1 MKIETSPRMSILA
14 LLLSCISAC
23 SENTPGL
30 SESTTQMENPNT
42 MSSNAEADMSNPFFS
57 ISTLPLQ
64 YPPFDQITTVHYLPA
79 FEKGMAD
86 HLAEIEEIVNQSE
99 PPDFENTLIPLELS
113 GQLLDRVSTVFFS
126 LSAAH
131 TNDAINEI
139 EVEIAPRLSAHN
151 DQILL
156 NAGLFARIE
165 DLYQR
170 RDSLDLDAEAV
181 RLIEENYKD
190 FVRAGAQ
197 LDSEQKQKL
206 TAINLE
212 LAELSTRFS
221 QNVLEEVNALAI
233 VVDSAEE
240 LAGLTDAQIQ
250 AAADE
255 AAARELPGKYVIPLL
270 NTSGQ
275 PAMASLDN
283 RALRQRI
290 HETSMSRGHR
300 GGEFD
305 NREIV
310 SRTAR
315 LRAEKARLLGF
326 DTHAD
331 YILQN
336 QTAQTV
342 AAVNRRLADLI
353 TPAVANATAEAA
365 DLQAMIDAEG
375 GDFELAS
382 WDWDY
387 YADKVRQERYN
398 FDGAELRPYFE
409 LDNVL
414 KNGVFFAA
422 NQIYGISFTERFDL
436 PVYQEDVR
444 VFDVTDAD
452 GSALAIFIMDPY
464 ARSSKRG
471 GAWMN
476 AYVSQSNLLER
487 KAVVANHLN
496 ISEPPEGEPTL
507 MTFDEVVTMF
517 HEFGHALHGMF
528 SNVTYPSF
536 AGTRV
541 PRDFV
546 EYPSQV
552 NEMWSVWPEVLEN
565 YALHY
570 QTGEPMPAELLNKV
584 LEAQMFN
591 EGFATTEY
599 LASSIADQALH
610 QLAPEAV
617 PALEDL
623 MDFEKQSLEAAGA
636 WLDVV
641 PPRYRL
647 TYFSHIMGGYSA
659 GYYSY
664 IWSEVLDA
672 DTVEWFKENGGMTR
686 ENGQFFR
693 DTLLSKGGSV
703 EAMELFSNFRGREPD
718 VKPLLERRGLS
729 TK

>member
-64 YPPFDQITTVHYLPA
+64 YPPFDQISTVHYLPA

-718 VKPLLERRGLS
+718 VQPLLERRGLS